1 MLYFGS
7 SPKKPKLR
15 LPWLVSHM
23 IVIIITTIIFIC
35 WTFITFFIDLLVT
48 IVFPVLSGLVLG
60 ISILLWRLVH
70 TIHNNYQ
77 GDTVSDATNTS
88 DIKIG
93 WSWSL
98 RGSSCDKSKLT
109 EMSWRFFSHL
119 LVYSWSVSEQCIY
132 LFNSISTR
140 SKQALNTSI
149 LSKHTE
155 NQLQSQ
161 NRNKWNQ
168 RNLFCG
174 FKRKLKH

>member
-1 MLYFGS
+1 MVNSLFIIVTILHIVFSSMLYFGS

-109 EMSWRFFSHL
+109 EMS
-119 LVYSWSVSEQCIY
+119 
-132 LFNSISTR
+132 
-140 SKQALNTSI
+140 
-149 LSKHTE
+149 
-155 NQLQSQ
+155 
-161 NRNKWNQ
+161 
-168 RNLFCG
+168 
-174 FKRKLKH
+174 